1 MSGTPVR
8 NLRHGKIIV
17 QDGSGSPKQLQ
28 IIVDEGNLTFTEK
41 DPTFVITSRGKIL
54 SRSEGDETPMDIS
67 FGVMFSQWSF
77 AQGAST
83 GLSMRDVLYGSQAA
97 KDAGW
102 VSTSE
107 CGPWSVTILYQL
119 TDPCNPAN
127 YEQLAFNYVHIEQ
140 YDYKEG
146 KEFNTLEAKGQALQ
160 GTPDRTYV
168 TG

>member
-8 NLRHGKIIV
+8 NLRHGKIII

-41 DPTFVITSRGKIL
+41 DPTFVISSRGVIL
-54 SRSEGDETPMDIS
+54 SRSQGDETPLDIG
-67 FGVMFSQWSF
+67 FGVMFSQWSY

-83 GLSMRDVLYGSQAA
+83 GLSMRDVCKGSQAA

-102 VSTSE
+102 ISTSE
-107 CGPWSVTILYQL
+107 CGPWSIDIIYQL
-119 TDPCNPAN
+119 QDPCAPAN
-127 YEQLAFNYVHIEQ
+127 YEQLLFKYVHIEQ
-140 YDYKEG
+140 FDYKEG

-160 GTPDRTYV
+160 GEPIRTYV